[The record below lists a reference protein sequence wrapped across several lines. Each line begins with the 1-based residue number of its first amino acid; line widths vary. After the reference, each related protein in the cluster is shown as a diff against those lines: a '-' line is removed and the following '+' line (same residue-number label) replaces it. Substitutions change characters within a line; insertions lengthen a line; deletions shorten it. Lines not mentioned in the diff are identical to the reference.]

1 MKELRVKPHEAYLSK
16 GRTLLV
22 MLSIW
27 TICLLYCVY
36 PTCQVIVHPVL
47 KMCLE
52 KWPSHQ
58 HRFIF
63 SSSLTFFFYLMPLFV
78 ICVCYA
84 SMAKV
89 LWNAGM
95 DISRNRSGAARR
107 KSRRKIARMV
117 LILVVCFALCW
128 LPYHTRVMLEM
139 AGATRKTSFHLHF
152 GFLARAFAYLNS
164 CLNPLLYSF
173 LGENFRSQMRD
184 VFFCVHRMSFM
195 KPPNTGIT
203 DLHEMEGS
211 RRGGNNSAET
221 QTTYESHAK
230 VITSNAL

>member
-1 MKELRVKPHEAYLSK
+1 MRKNISFSFSFRSK

-22 MLSIW
+22 LLCIW
-27 TICLLYCVY
+27 TVCLLYCMY
-36 PTCQVIVHPVL
+36 PTRHGVVHPVH
-47 KMCLE
+47 KMCVEL
-52 KWPSHQ
+52 WPSSLK
-58 HRFIF
+58 RIIF
-63 SSSLTFFFYLMPLFV
+63 SSSLTFFFYLIPLFV

-117 LILVVCFALCW
+117 LILVVCFAWCW
-128 LPYHTRVMLEM
+128 LPFHTRMILEM
-139 AGATRKTSFHLHF
+139 AGAIRPTSFHYHF
-152 GFLARAFAYLNS
+152 GFLVRAFAYLNS

-195 KPPNTGIT
+195 KPTNTGIT

-230 VITSNAL
+230 VVTSKQL